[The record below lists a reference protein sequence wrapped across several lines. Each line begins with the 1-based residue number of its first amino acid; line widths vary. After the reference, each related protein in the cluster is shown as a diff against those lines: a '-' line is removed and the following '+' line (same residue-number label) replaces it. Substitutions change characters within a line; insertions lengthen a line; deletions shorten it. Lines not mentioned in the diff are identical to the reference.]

1 VIWQTVSPTVR
12 SKSSCLRNG
21 SRMNS
26 VVSVACS
33 KKRRR
38 RCAGLGRYVFFDILF
53 SNRILTIHP
62 DDQTRN
68 CIETPH
74 PLHHTS
80 TSHLAHAIYL
90 FLTLTIFFLSV
101 NSNRHLKE
109 AQDIIL
115 ASACNRRRLSWLC
128 SFYRTLKA
136 LIGVS
141 SLWSC
146 PSPLYPLLNALHIPQ
161 LVIILRVIRVR

>member
-1 VIWQTVSPTVR
+1 MQQETKKTLRWAREVR
-12 SKSSCLRNG
+12 VLRYPFLQQNPNDT
-21 SRMNS
+21 S
-26 VVSVACS
+26 
-33 KKRRR
+33 
-38 RCAGLGRYVFFDILF
+38 
-53 SNRILTIHP
+53 

-68 CIETPH
+68 CIETLR

-80 TSHLAHAIYL
+80 TSHPAHAIYL

-128 SFYRTLKA
+128 SFYRTPKA